1 MLERCRL
8 FLIIALGEAILTTG
22 VAIAAA
28 RITGM
33 TLVTGTVALAG
44 IVALWALSFGR
55 PHRLTLQHLEET
67 RDPIRAGRYATNAL
81 IGMVAG
87 LIALAVANEQVI
99 AHAHGHASPALSVLL
114 YGGPI
119 LYLVA
124 QGWYLWAVAR
134 VLSYLRL
141 IGSAALILAGFATS
155 SAPPYVALILAGPM
169 LWILAVLDRDRHAAG
184 ADAPK

>member
-1 MLERCRL
+1 
-8 FLIIALGEAILTTG
+8 
-22 VAIAAA
+22 
-28 RITGM
+28 
-33 TLVTGTVALAG
+33 
-44 IVALWALSFGR
+44 
-55 PHRLTLQHLEET
+55 
-67 RDPIRAGRYATNAL
+67 
-81 IGMVAG
+81 MVAG

-99 AHAHGHASPALSVLL
+99 AHAHGHASAALSVLL

-134 VLSYLRL
+134 VLSHLRL

-155 SAPPYVALILAGPM
+155 SAPPYVALILVGAM